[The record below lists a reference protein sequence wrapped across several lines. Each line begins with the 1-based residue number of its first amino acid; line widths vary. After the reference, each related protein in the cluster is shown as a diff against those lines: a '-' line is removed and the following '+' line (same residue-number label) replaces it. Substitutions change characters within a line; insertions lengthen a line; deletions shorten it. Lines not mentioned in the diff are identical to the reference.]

1 MRLWIER
8 NQTGAPILVTN
19 SYILG
24 KLTFECVCGYIY
36 IVFIFIY
43 YASNTDELLT
53 DKRLSNVRMPS
64 SKSRKCNI
72 QRDSIS
78 DFQDPSLRVSR
89 VLLRAPLP
97 AGHASRLEEE
107 GLKKTGG
114 YAPTLTEVEGVK
126 HLCNSIEISPEEQRT
141 RQSPA
146 EAQTQGEGSSP
157 LGKERGGGRPR
168 LTALS
173 RNQPCRHLD
182 LGRLASRS
190 VRQ

>member
-1 MRLWIER
+1 MLLTHIF
-8 NQTGAPILVTN
+8 
-19 SYILG
+19 LG
-24 KLTFECVCGYIY
+24 SLPLNVYVDIYIY

-78 DFQDPSLRVSR
+78 DFQDPSLRVSC

-114 YAPTLTEVEGVK
+114 YA
-126 HLCNSIEISPEEQRT
+126 
-141 RQSPA
+141 
-146 EAQTQGEGSSP
+146 SS
-157 LGKERGGGRPR
+157 
-168 LTALS
+168 
-173 RNQPCRHLD
+173 H
-182 LGRLASRS
+182 RS
-190 VRQ
+190 